1 MIRADI
7 NEINNDL
14 EKSDNG
20 IKEAVLL
27 AKDIVNLRGKPLLVL
42 FYNDEY
48 AEPDISEKDI
58 EIINKEF
65 RKSGYTRNNKIEDL
79 DILLH
84 THGGDPD
91 SAYLIAQVIRDYS
104 NNVTF
109 LIPICANS
117 AGTLICLCANKIL
130 FGDYAVLSSIDIHYN
145 EETELV
151 NIDYFMQ
158 FARDCREMIEEM
170 FVDEGYENA
179 ETNVEGDLLT
189 TMVKDVGTLRIGKY
203 YRERNLTGSYA
214 RRLMYDYMFADN
226 PNKENLTDDIVEEIL
241 YKNPS
246 HDYRMDYN
254 ICKTLGLPVERM
266 GDQEHEKSVELVSKL
281 KELPKYDKNLPYI
294 RLYNIKKD

>member
-1 MIRADI
+1 MNNR
-7 NEINNDL
+7 NETNNGS
-14 EKSDNG
+14 EKNDNG
-20 IKEAVLL
+20 IKEVDRL
-27 AKDIVNLRGKPLLVL
+27 AKDIVNLRRKPLLVL
-42 FYNDEY
+42 FYPNES
-48 AEPDISEKDI
+48 EPDISEKDI

-65 RKSGYTRNNKIEDL
+65 RKPGYTRNNKIEDL
-79 DILLH
+79 DVLLH
-84 THGGDPD
+84 TYGSDPD

-109 LIPICANS
+109 LIPICTNS
-117 AGTLICLCANKIL
+117 AGTLICLCANKIR

-151 NIDYFMQ
+151 NIDYFME
-158 FARDCREMIEEM
+158 FARDCRAMIEEM
-170 FVDEGYENA
+170 FVDKGYVKTK
-179 ETNVEGDLLT
+179 TNVESELLT

-214 RRLMYDYMFADN
+214 RRLMHDYMFADN

-266 GDQEHEKSVELVSKL
+266 DDQETEKSVELVLKL
-281 KELPKYDKNLPYI
+281 KELPKFDKKFPYF
-294 RLYNIKKD
+294 RLYE